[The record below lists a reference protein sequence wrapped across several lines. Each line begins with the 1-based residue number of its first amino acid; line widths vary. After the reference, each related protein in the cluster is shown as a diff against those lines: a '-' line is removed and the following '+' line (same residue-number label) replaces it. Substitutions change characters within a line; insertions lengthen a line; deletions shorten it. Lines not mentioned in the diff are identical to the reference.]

1 LSFELINIFIAIFK
15 LKIQNV
21 ALVALLPT
29 YLSRKA
35 YENEVDKRIS
45 NMWRVHRNR
54 VDKNLGPTYSTD
66 GNHESMD

>member
-1 LSFELINIFIAIFK
+1 
-15 LKIQNV
+15 
-21 ALVALLPT
+21 VALLPT